1 MDWKNLKDNL
11 PLHSAL
17 LYTFLGG
24 LWILFSDTILGA
36 LVADHSLLSRLQTA
50 KGWTFVGITAFL
62 LYGMMHFALRSLRQS
77 EQALI
82 RSYSDLEAT
91 HEELV
96 ATEEELKQQFDEIQE
111 REAYYRGVY
120 EGISSGILVHDCTG
134 QLIHANASAIR
145 LLKQDCFHQHYRIA
159 NHVFSYPELIE
170 HLTYEQSLNHSFFI
184 EVHCEKEQTT
194 WLLAYSNFIINEKT
208 NQKEIIT
215 TLVDRT
221 VDKKIEI
228 FSSIL
233 NEMDGEVLREI
244 PLSLIEQRLCERLA
258 AQSDFSLVWVG
269 RKEADGSVSHSAQA
283 GVQTIEFL
291 DIRWDESEFGQ
302 GAIGRSIRLGVP
314 QTFTLD
320 GSSFYAPWI
329 DFLNQ
334 NGIHSAASFPL
345 VHEGEVFGCFALYS
359 YSPNFF
365 SPKLMAFFEHFSTQ
379 LALLFSQAKNREQ
392 LKLKEARYREIL
404 EHMSNGV
411 VVFDVIGEGEDFIIK
426 EFNSAAERTEQRHRK
441 EILGKPL
448 CSAFPYAEDL
458 GLPKALKGVWQSGNS
473 QHLSSYYEVEGAKF
487 WRENFIYK
495 LPTGEIVSIYN
506 DITHRKQAEEK
517 IWYQAHYDA
526 LTDLPNRLLFND
538 HLSLALAQA
547 RRRKGRCAVIFLDL
561 DRFKLVNDT
570 LGHSNGDLLLQLVA
584 QRLRK
589 GLYEG
594 DTIGRQGGDEFLI
607 LLPELEQDKNAAT
620 VAEKILRL
628 LAEPFHLENHEVFVS
643 SSLGISLYPTDGEN
657 IETLLKHADTAM
669 YHAKEQGRNNY
680 QFFTQELNAKTHERL
695 TIENDLRKGLER
707 KEFLFHYQPI
717 VNLISSE
724 LVGVEALMRWQ
735 SPQRGLVS
743 PGFFIPIA
751 EETGLIVPLGERALR
766 AACLQNLAW
775 QQKGYPPHRI
785 AVNISARQIREPH
798 FVETIA
804 KVLEETALDPQWL
817 ELEITE
823 SIAMEQGENSI
834 QQLRKLRDLGIQI
847 AIDDFGTGFSSLNS
861 LRRLPLTTL
870 KIDQVFIREI
880 GNDCNGEAVLRSI
893 IHLAKDLRLR
903 IIAEGVETREQY
915 DFLKRE
921 NCDEIQ
927 GYFFSRPLPC
937 EELEERFLKLKSEM

>member
-1 MDWKNLKDNL
+1 MDWKKLKENT

-24 LWILFSDTILGA
+24 LWILFSDRILEIS
-36 LVADHSLLSRLQTA
+36 VVNHSLLSMLQTA
-50 KGWTFVGITAFL
+50 KGWAFVGITAFL

-77 EQALI
+77 EQALS

-120 EGISSGILVHDCTG
+120 EGISSGILVHDGTG
-134 QLIHANASAIR
+134 QLIHTNAFAIR
-145 LLKQDCFHQHYRIA
+145 LLKQDCSLQHYRIA
-159 NHVFSYPELIE
+159 NHTFSYPELIE
-170 HLTYEQSLNHSFFI
+170 HLTYEQSLNRSFLI
-184 EVHCEKEQTT
+184 EVLCEKEQTF

-221 VDKKIEI
+221 EDRKIEI

-233 NEMDGEVLREI
+233 SEMDEEVLRET
-244 PLSLIEQRLCERLA
+244 PLSHIEQRLCQRLA
-258 AQSDFSLVWVG
+258 AQSDFGLVWVG
-269 RKEADGSVSHSAQA
+269 RKEADGTVSHSAQA

-291 DIRWDESEFGQ
+291 TIRWDESEFGQ
-302 GAIGRSIRLGVP
+302 GAIGRSIRFGVP
-314 QTFTLD
+314 QTFSID
-320 GSSFYAPWI
+320 ASSFYAPWLN
-329 DFLNQ
+329 FLND
-334 NGIHSAASFPL
+334 NGIKSVASFPL
-345 VHEGEVFGCFALYS
+345 IHEGVVFGCFALYS
-359 YSPNFF
+359 YSSNFF

-392 LKLKEARYREIL
+392 LKQKEARYREIL
-404 EHMSNGV
+404 EHMSNAV
-411 VVFDVIGEGEDFIIK
+411 AVYEVSDEGADFIVK
-426 EFNSAAERTEQRHRK
+426 EFNTAAERTEQRHRN
-441 EILGKPL
+441 EILGKSL
-448 CSAFPYAEDL
+448 RTAFPYAEAL
-458 GLPKALKGVWQSGNS
+458 GLPKAFKSVWYTGNPE
-473 QHLSSYYEVEGAKF
+473 HFSSYYEVEGIRF

-506 DITHRKQAEEK
+506 DITQRKQAEEK
-517 IWYQAHYDA
+517 IWYQAHHDA

-538 HLSLALAQA
+538 HLCLALAQA
-547 RRRKGRCAVIFLDL
+547 RRRKGKCAVLFLDL

-570 LGHSNGDLLLQLVA
+570 FGHSSGDLLLQLVA
-584 QRLRK
+584 QRLLK

-607 LLPELEQDKNAAT
+607 LLPELEQDEDAAT
-620 VAEKILRL
+620 IAEKILRL
-628 LAEPFHLENHEVFVS
+628 LAEPFYLDTHEVFVS

-657 IETLLKHADTAM
+657 LEALLKHADTAM

-695 TIENDLRKGLER
+695 TLENDLRKGLER
-707 KEFLFHYQPI
+707 NEFLFHFQPI
-717 VNLISSE
+717 VNLISEE
-724 LVGVEALMRWQ
+724 LVGVEALIRWQ

-743 PGFFIPIA
+743 PGVFIPIA
-751 EETGLIVPLGERALR
+751 EETGLIVLIGERGLR
-766 AACLQNLAW
+766 EACLQNLAW

-785 AVNISARQIREPH
+785 AVNISARQFREPH
-798 FVETIA
+798 FVETISQI
-804 KVLEETALDPQWL
+804 LDETGLNPQWL

-823 SIAMEQGENSI
+823 SIAMEQGENTI
-834 QQLRKLRDLGIQI
+834 QQLRQLRDLGIQI

-893 IHLAKDLRLR
+893 IHLAKDLQLR

-927 GYFFSRPLPC
+927 GYLFSRPLPC
-937 EELEERFLKLKSEM
+937 EELEERFLRPRV